1 MTGTTEDSRT
11 ASTVRTGPAY
21 AWYLAAGAVTAGV
34 AATGAWLYPG
44 LPQSLPMHWNGAG
57 QADSFADKSFLAVFS
72 VPLIT
77 LGLIL
82 FLLGTAALAPR
93 LAQWSGQVRHDAA
106 AHAANLR
113 ATQFFLGGSTLALSL
128 LLAWLALR
136 GWLLPP
142 DGSTLEFLLPTLAF
156 FLAMA
161 GLGFAALRRYRRD
174 VAGTADRQVD
184 GTGAGAPAAGEPA
197 AADMDPVYDRSN
209 YRAGIYTNRADPRV
223 LVPKRIGVGVTLNAG
238 RPAGLAFYLAI
249 ALISAA
255 GLVAGIALPLLAD

>member
-11 ASTVRTGPAY
+11 ASTAGTGPAY
-21 AWYLAAGAVTAGV
+21 AWYLAAGAVTAAV
-34 AATGAWLYPG
+34 AAAGAALYPE

-57 QADSFADKSFLAVFS
+57 QADSFAEKSFLSVFA

-82 FLLGTAALAPR
+82 FLLGAAALSPR
-93 LAQWSGQVRHDAA
+93 LAQWSGQVRDDAA

-113 ATQFFLGGSTLALSL
+113 ATQFFMGGTTLALSL
-128 LLAWLALR
+128 LFAWLALR

-142 DGSTLEFLLPTLAF
+142 DGSTLELLLPTLAF

-161 GLGFAALRRYRRD
+161 GLGFAALRRYRKETAATGRTVEGAD
-174 VAGTADRQVD
+174 TGNPAAEPAVADR
-184 GTGAGAPAAGEPA
+184 
-197 AADMDPVYDRSN
+197 DPVYDRSN
-209 YRAGIYTNRADPRV
+209 YRAGIYINRADDRL

-238 RPAGLAFYLAI
+238 TRAGLAFYLVI
-249 ALISAA
+249 GVLCVA